1 MSLNR
6 RKVNPLNVLKLRKLS
21 FIPEHFS
28 KISID
33 YKIDTKLLEHWIEYN
48 LNSRYG
54 FQHRY
59 SLDDNRKM
67 INVIDIG
74 LEDPKELTM
83 LSLGCQHLHKEGIK
97 WKT

>member
-1 MSLNR
+1 MPLNR
-6 RKVNPLNVLKLRKLS
+6 GKINPLNVLGLRKLS

-33 YKIDTKLLEHWIEYN
+33 HKTDIKLLEHWIEYN

-54 FQHRY
+54 IQQRF
-59 SLDDNRKM
+59 SIDDDRKM

-74 LEDPKELTM
+74 LEDPRELTM
-83 LSLGCQHLHKEGIK
+83 LTVGCQYIHKK
-97 WKT
+97 RN